1 MATRSDSKMCRKY
14 IPSLLLPLFIFI
26 LLTGLFAENIQCVWT
41 GVERIVAVGDLHG
54 DFNNFVRILKYNM
67 IIDNQNHWAAGKTH
81 LVQIGDV
88 MDRGTHAK
96 RIFDLLKDLEIQ
108 AEKAGG
114 KVHVLIGNHEE
125 LNIMNR
131 SFDFDLYVTVE
142 QFMDFIPDGYRQ
154 KREKKFRRKIG
165 DSDSENP
172 NSDLSLR
179 SELRIFWENVLKN
192 AKKKRNSEDQRQ
204 YYKGF
209 IDKYGEWIL
218 GHNVVIKINNIIF
231 VHGGISLRN
240 STKTLK
246 YINDHYRLE
255 LKESMLQNLNKRP
268 PGIMNHRLEFLYDAN
283 APLWYREFAQQEG
296 DEFEKIVV
304 EILKNLEAEHM
315 VTAHTPVA
323 LEDAK
328 DMSKFDGKIW
338 IIDTSIS
345 EAYKKGALSALI
357 IEDFGKD
364 IKPWWMPR
372 NKKKKSAPVE
382 YSKRIQDIVHWIVYS
397 GMPPFFRSSLNNK
410 AIEKKDVFA
419 GGEVN
424 EN

>member
-26 LLTGLFAENIQCVWT
+26 LLTGLFAEDIQCVWT

-54 DFNNFVRILKYNM
+54 DFNNFVRILRYNN
-67 IIDNQNHWAAGKTH
+67 IIDDKNNWAAGKTH

-88 MDRGTHAK
+88 LDRGDFAK
-96 RIFDLLKDLEIQ
+96 DILELIKELEIE
-108 AEKAGG
+108 AEEAGG
-114 KVHVLIGNHEE
+114 KVHALIGNHEE

-131 SFDFDLYVTVE
+131 SFDFDLYVTLH
-142 QFMDFIPDGYRQ
+142 QFMDFIPDKYRQ
-154 KREKKFRRKIG
+154 KREKKIRRKAGDIG
-165 DSDSENP
+165 SENS
-172 NSDLSLR
+172 NSDFRLQI
-179 SELRIFWENVLKN
+179 ELRIFWENILKD
-192 AKKKRNSEDQRQ
+192 AKKKRNSEDQNQ

-209 IDKYGEWIL
+209 IDKYGKWIL
-218 GHNVVIKINNIIF
+218 EKNVVIKINNIIF

-255 LKESMLQNLNKRP
+255 LKESMLRNLNKRP

-357 IEDFGKD
+357 IEDYGKD

-372 NKKKKSAPVE
+372 NKGKQSAPVE
-382 YSKRIQDIVHWIVYS
+382 YSKRIQDIVHWIVYFF
-397 GMPPFFRSSLNNK
+397 MPPFFRSSLNNK

-419 GGEVN
+419 WGGID

>member
-1 MATRSDSKMCRKY
+1 MATRSDIKMCKKY

-54 DFNNFVRILKYNM
+54 DFNNFVRILRFNN
-67 IIDNQNHWAAGKTH
+67 IIDDKNNWAAGKTH

-88 MDRGTHAK
+88 MDRGDHAK
-96 RIFDLLKDLEIQ
+96 RIFDLLENLEIQ
-108 AEKAGG
+108 AEEAGG
-114 KVHVLIGNHEE
+114 KVHFLIGNHEE

-131 SFDFDLYVTVE
+131 AFDFDLYVTVE
-142 QFMDFIPDGYRQ
+142 QFIDFIPDGYRQ
-154 KREKKFRRKIG
+154 KREKKIRGKTGNI
-165 DSDSENP
+165 DSENTNYDFSLHP
-172 NSDLSLR
+172 ELLS
-179 SELRIFWENVLKN
+179 FWEDILKD

-209 IDKYGEWIL
+209 IDKHGKWIL
-218 GHNVVIKINNIIF
+218 EKNVVIKINNIIF

-246 YINDHYRLE
+246 YINDNYRLE
-255 LKESMLQNLNKRP
+255 LKESMLQNLNKRLP
-268 PGIMNHRLEFLYDAN
+268 KIMNHRQEFLYDGY

-323 LEDAK
+323 LENVK

-357 IEDFGKD
+357 IEDYGKD

-372 NKKKKSAPVE
+372 NKEKQSASVE
-382 YSKRIQDIVHWIVYS
+382 YSKRIQDIIHWIVYF
-397 GMPPFFRSSLNNK
+397 GMPPFFSPSLNNK

-419 GGEVN
+419 WGGIN

>member
-154 KREKKFRRKIG
+154 KREKKIRRKRG

>member
-1 MATRSDSKMCRKY
+1 MATRSGSKMRRKY

-41 GVERIVAVGDLHG
+41 DVERIVAVGDLHG

-88 MDRGTHAK
+88 MDRGNHAK
-96 RIFDLLKDLEIQ
+96 KIFDLLMDLEIQ

-114 KVHVLIGNHEE
+114 KVHFLIGNHEE

-142 QFMDFIPDGYRQ
+142 QFMDFIPDVYRQ
-154 KREKKFRRKIG
+154 KREKKIRRKIA

-172 NSDLSLR
+172 SFDLSLH
-179 SELRIFWENVLKN
+179 SELKNFWENALKN
-192 AKKKRNSEDQRQ
+192 AKKKRNSEDQHQ

-268 PGIMNHRLEFLYDAN
+268 PRIMNHRLEFLYDAN
-283 APLWYREFAQQEG
+283 APLWYREFSQQEG

-323 LEDAK
+323 LENPK
-328 DMSKFDGKIW
+328 DMSKFHGKIW

-357 IEDFGKD
+357 IEDYGKD

-372 NKKKKSAPVE
+372 KKGKKSASVK
-382 YSKRIQDIVHWIVYS
+382 YAKRIQDINHWIVYF
-397 GMPPFFRSSLNNK
+397 GMPPFSSLNLNDK

-419 GGEVN
+419 VGETN

>member
-1 MATRSDSKMCRKY
+1 MATRSNNKMRRKY
-14 IPSLLLPLFIFI
+14 IPSLILPLFIFI
-26 LLTGLFAENIQCVWT
+26 LLTGLNAEDIQCVWT
-41 GVERIVAVGDLHG
+41 GVKRIVAVGDLHG
-54 DFNNFVRILKYNM
+54 DFNNFVRILKFNN

-88 MDRGTHAK
+88 LDRGDFAK
-96 RIFDLLKDLEIQ
+96 DIFKLIKELEKE
-108 AEKAGG
+108 AEEAGG
-114 KVHVLIGNHEE
+114 KVHMLLGNHEE
-125 LNIMNR
+125 LNIINR
-131 SFDFDLYVTVE
+131 SFDFDQYVTVK
-142 QFMDFIPDGYRQ
+142 QFIDFIPDEYRQ
-154 KREKKFRRKIG
+154 KREKRIRRKIG
-165 DSDSENP
+165 NIDSENT
-172 NSDLSLR
+172 NSYSSLHP
-179 SELRIFWENVLKN
+179 ELRIFWDNILKN
-192 AKKKRNSEDQRQ
+192 AKKNRNSEDQSQ

-209 IDKYGEWIL
+209 IDKYGKWIL
-218 GHNVVIKINNIIF
+218 GHNVVIKINDIIF

-268 PGIMNHRLEFLYDAN
+268 PRIMNHRLEFLYDAN

-296 DEFEKIVV
+296 EEFEKIVV

-323 LEDAK
+323 LENAK

-345 EAYKKGALSALI
+345 EAYEKGALSALI
-357 IEDFGKD
+357 IEDYGKD
-364 IKPWWMPR
+364 IKPWWMSR
-372 NKKKKSAPVE
+372 DNEKQSNSVK
-382 YSKRIQDIVHWIVYS
+382 YSKRIQDIIHWIVYF
-397 GMPPFFRSSLNNK
+397 GMPPFSSHSLNSK

-419 GGEVN
+419 WGGTD